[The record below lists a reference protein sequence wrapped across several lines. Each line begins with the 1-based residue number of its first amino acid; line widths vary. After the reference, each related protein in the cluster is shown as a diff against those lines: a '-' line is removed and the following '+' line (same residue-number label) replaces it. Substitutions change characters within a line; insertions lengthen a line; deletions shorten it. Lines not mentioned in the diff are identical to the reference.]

1 MKKLLKIAFNL
12 PLYGTYDYIAPEGT
26 NNIKIGM
33 RVETY
38 FGRKRL
44 KMLKL
49 TFPKKIILQLNTLL
63 YSPLL

>member
-1 MKKLLKIAFNL
+1 MGILLKIAFNL

-44 KMLKL
+44 IGIVGEIKNIESNSFLVN
-49 TFPKKIILQLNTLL
+49 FFIR
-63 YSPLL
+63 